1 MKKIVVVGS
10 LNVDFIIDVAALP
23 QANETIMGKGFATAI
38 GGKGL
43 NQAVAAARLGAEVHM
58 VGAVGNDSFGVMARQ
73 FLSGNGVNHD
83 RVAVLAGTATGVAN
97 ILVGADG
104 QNMIVVSPGANAG
117 VTVAAVEAA
126 ADVIASA
133 HAVIVQ
139 HEVPRDAVRRALQ
152 IARDHRVLTVLN
164 PAPVDLDA
172 LDLFPLADILTPNE
186 TELARLTGVTGQD
199 DASLIQAMAL
209 LPAKQV
215 VVTLGD
221 KGCATVIDG
230 VLHRLPAYVVNAVDA
245 TGAGDVFNGALS
257 VRLVEGDTLLDAMR
271 FASAASALSVTRP
284 SANAAPTVA
293 EVHALMR
300 AG

>member
-58 VGAVGNDSFGVMARQ
+58 VGAVGDDSFGVMARQ
-73 FLSGNGVNHD
+73 FLGDNAVNHD
-83 RVAVLAGTATGVAN
+83 LVAILTGTATGVAN
-97 ILVGADG
+97 ILVAADG

-117 VTVAAVEAA
+117 VTVAVVKAA
-126 ADVIASA
+126 TDLIASA
-133 HAVIVQ
+133 DAIIVQ
-139 HEVPRDAVRRALQ
+139 HEVPRDVVRRALE

-172 LDLFPLADILTPNE
+172 MDLFPLADILTPNE
-186 TELARLTGVTGQD
+186 TELAKLTGITGQD
-199 DASLIQAMAL
+199 DASLVAAMTT

-230 VLHRLPAYVVNAVDA
+230 VLYRLPAYPVTAVDA
-245 TGAGDVFNGALS
+245 TGAGDVFNGALT
-257 VRLVEGDTLLDAMR
+257 VRLVEGDSLLDAMR
-271 FASAASALSVTRP
+271 FASAASALSVTKP
-284 SANAAPTVA
+284 SANAAPTTE
-293 EVHALMR
+293 EVQALMS